1 MDIDQDPDRS
11 LPSSPPK
18 PLRIRKQPSPAQV
31 LRPQHPS
38 KDNKAP
44 KHSNN
49 PSYPPRTSSLRKDN
63 DTAAAGNANYRK
75 KIHSRQRG
83 KHSSTGRPTPS
94 SASSTSISGPSIGD
108 SAARSTVSSYKERY
122 LSSSTDIIGDF
133 VPVNADMALPTR
145 KAEHQTGFSDT

>member
-18 PLRIRKQPSPAQV
+18 PLRIRKQPSPV
-31 LRPQHPS
+31 RVSRPRHPS
-38 KDNKAP
+38 KDNKTP
-44 KHSNN
+44 KHSSN
-49 PSYPPRTSSLRKDN
+49 PSYPPRTSSLRRDN
-63 DTAAAGNANYRK
+63 DTAAAGDVNCRE

-83 KHSSTGRPTPS
+83 KHSSTGRPTQS
-94 SASSTSISGPSIGD
+94 SVASTSIFGPSIGG

-122 LSSSTDIIGDF
+122 LSGSTDIIGDF
-133 VPVNADMALPTR
+133 VPVSADMALPTR